1 LSLDRMR
8 HIVDVLG
15 DPQRAYPIVH
25 LTGTNGKGSTARMI
39 STLLIAHSLSVG
51 TYTSPHLE
59 HITERIA
66 WNLQPIDV
74 EEFGRV
80 VGELAALEPLMV
92 EEIGGTDAR
101 PTHFE
106 LLTAA
111 AFSYFAQVAVD
122 VGVIEVG
129 LLGRWD
135 ATNVAEAQVAVVTN
149 VGKDHTDGSGDWRR
163 RIAEEKAGIVTPGG
177 DLVLGETDPELL
189 PVFAAAGAG
198 QMWVREADFGCETD
212 QIALGGH
219 LVDIRTPLGRYEEV
233 FLPVHGTH
241 QVDNAACAVA
251 AVEMLFGRSL
261 NVELVREAFAS
272 LRLPGRFEVL
282 HRSPLLVL
290 DSAHNPDGA
299 RTTARTLADEFD
311 VPGRRRWVLGMLG
324 GRDVDEML
332 EAYGIHPG
340 DQVIACNPDWPRAIP
355 AKEIARAAQA
365 VGADVEVVPSP
376 TDAMSFAW
384 RTAAAAGEGDL
395 VLVSGSHY
403 TVGEA
408 RTQCRRLDLL
418 PPENLPD

>member
-1 LSLDRMR
+1 MQ

-15 DPQRAYPIVH
+15 DPQSAYPVIH

-39 STLLIAHSLSVG
+39 TTLLIAHSLSVG

-80 VGELAALEPLMV
+80 VGELAALEPLML
-92 EEIGGTDAR
+92 EEMDGPRAR

-135 ATNVAEAQVAVVTN
+135 ATNVAEARVAVVTN
-149 VGKDHTDGSGDWRR
+149 VGKDHTDGTGDWRR
-163 RIAEEKAGIVTPGG
+163 RIAEEKAGIITPGG

-189 PVFAAAGAG
+189 PVFAAEGAA
-198 QMWVREADFGCETD
+198 QTWVRETDFGVETD
-212 QIALGGH
+212 DIALGGH
-219 LVDIRTPLGRYEEV
+219 LVDIRTPLGHYAEV
-233 FLPVHGTH
+233 FLPVHGAH
-241 QVDNAACAVA
+241 QGDNAACAIA
-251 AVEMLFGRSL
+251 AVEMLFGRAL

-272 LRLPGRFEVL
+272 LRLPGRFEVV
-282 HRSPLLVL
+282 HRGPLLVL

-299 RTTARTLADEFD
+299 RTTAVTLAEEF
-311 VPGRRRWVLGMLG
+311 VIEGRRRWVLGMLG
-324 GRDVDEML
+324 GRDVDEVL
-332 EAYGIHPG
+332 EGFGVRAG
-340 DQVIACNPDWPRAIP
+340 DQVVACNPDWPRALP
-355 AKEIARAAQA
+355 AKDIARAAQDR
-365 VGADVEVVPSP
+365 GADVEVVPSP
-376 TDAMSFAW
+376 AEALAFAW
-384 RTAAAAGEGDL
+384 RTAAAAGEADV
-395 VLVSGSHY
+395 VLVAGSHY

-408 RTQCRRLDLL
+408 RTECRRLGLL
-418 PPENLPD
+418 QPDAPD

>member
-1 LSLDRMR
+1 MR

-15 DPQRAYPIVH
+15 DPQSAYPVIH

-51 TYTSPHLE
+51 MYTSPHLE

-80 VGELAALEPLMV
+80 VGELAALEPLIL
-92 EEIGGTDAR
+92 EEVGGPRAR

-135 ATNVAEAQVAVVTN
+135 ATNVAEARVAVVTN
-149 VGKDHTDGSGDWRR
+149 VGKDHTDGTGDWRR
-163 RIAEEKAGIVTPGG
+163 RIAEEKAGIITPGG

-189 PVFAAAGAG
+189 PVFAAEGAA
-198 QMWVREADFGCETD
+198 QTWVRETDFGVETD
-212 QIALGGH
+212 DIALGGH
-219 LVDIRTPLGRYEEV
+219 LVDIRTPLGHYAEV
-233 FLPVHGTH
+233 FLPVHGAH
-241 QVDNAACAVA
+241 QGDNAACAIA
-251 AVEMLFGRSL
+251 AVEMLFGRAL

-272 LRLPGRFEVL
+272 LRLPGRFEVV
-282 HRSPLLVL
+282 HRGPLLVL

-299 RTTARTLADEFD
+299 RTTAATLADEF
-311 VPGRRRWVLGMLG
+311 VIEGRRRWVLGMLG
-324 GRDVDEML
+324 GRDVDEVL
-332 EAYGIHPG
+332 EGFGVRAG
-340 DQVIACNPDWPRAIP
+340 DQVVACNPDWPRALP
-355 AKEIARAAQA
+355 AKDVARAAQA
-365 VGADVEVVPSP
+365 RGADVEVVPSP
-376 TDAMSFAW
+376 AEALAFAW
-384 RTAAAAGEGDL
+384 RTAAAAGEADV
-395 VLVSGSHY
+395 VLVAGSHY

-408 RTQCRRLDLL
+408 RTECRRLGLL
-418 PPENLPD
+418 QPDAPD